1 MERKDIEQ
9 KVLKLIEDQI
19 GEEVTD
25 TSADLQEDYKI
36 DSIATLDFIMS
47 VEDEFDVQFDD
58 DELENMHT
66 VDDVINRIEQLL
78 Q

>member
-58 DELENMHT
+58 DEL
-66 VDDVINRIEQLL
+66 
-78 Q
+78 